1 MKLRSRGAKLGWRMS
16 CGALVLA
23 LGALCSVPASA
34 QNDLAFARVKHLR
47 RGVNLSNWYA
57 QTDRDDYS
65 PARLASYTTQADFQ
79 LVRDLGFDHVRLS
92 INPEPLLAD
101 KQTGALDPA
110 AMARLDGAVRG
121 IVSVGLV
128 VILDIHPEPGW
139 SHDST
144 ETEDGTERFFRFWK
158 SFAQHFAGTDPE
170 KVYFEVLNEP
180 GRMDVYR
187 WAGEQAKAIAVIRAE
202 APRHTIIA
210 TGAMFGSIDS
220 LVATEPVRDEN
231 VIYTFH
237 DYNPM
242 EFTHQGAGFVM
253 KELETL
259 RDVPYPSSPEN
270 VAPLLAGQRDPDVRK
285 GLAWYGQQRWDVSM
299 MEKQI
304 GVAVAW
310 ANERHVP
317 LYCGEFGVF
326 RHFAPAAN
334 RARWIGDMR
343 RTLEKDGIGWDIWD
357 YKGWFGMVTVKDGVP
372 VVDEGV
378 AEALGVGKAGRSG
391 R

>member
-1 MKLRSRGAKLGWRMS
+1 MRLG
-16 CGALVLA
+16 CGVVL
-23 LGALCSVPASA
+23 LSVLCSAASA
-34 QNDLAFARVKHLR
+34 QDELGFARAKHLR
-47 RGVNLSNWYA
+47 RGVNLSNWYS
-57 QTDRDDYS
+57 QTDNNDYS
-65 PARLASYTTQADFQ
+65 AARLASYMTQEDFE
-79 LVRDLGFDHVRLS
+79 LIRKLGFDHVRLS

-101 KQTGALDPA
+101 KATGSLDAA
-110 AMARLDGAVRG
+110 AMARLDGAVQR
-121 IVSVGLV
+121 IVALGLV
-128 VILDIHPEPGW
+128 VVLDIHPDPGW

-144 ETEDGTERFFRFWK
+144 QTDEGTERFFRFWK

-187 WAGEQAKAIAVIRAE
+187 WAGEQAKAIAVIRAQ

-210 TGAMFGSIDS
+210 TGAMWGAIDS
-220 LVATEPVRDEN
+220 LVATEPVRDDN

-237 DYNPM
+237 DYTPM

-259 RDVPYPSSPEN
+259 RDVPYPSSPEK
-270 VAPLLAGQRDPDVRK
+270 VAPLLAAQTDEEVRK
-285 GLAWYGQQRWDVSM
+285 SLAWYGEQRWDVAM

-310 ANERHVP
+310 AKERHVP

-326 RHFAPAAN
+326 RHYAPAAD
-334 RARWIGDMR
+334 RALWIGDMR
-343 RTLEKDGIGWDIWD
+343 RTLEGYGVGWDLWD
-357 YKGWFGMVTVKDGVP
+357 FKGWFGMVTEKDGVP
-372 VVDEGV
+372 VVDEAV
-378 AEALGVGKAGRSG
+378 AGELGLKGRK
-391 R
+391 